1 MQRKTFLFILLAV
14 TAIIWGSAF
23 VFVDVAIKDGSSP
36 IMLSMAR
43 FVVASLIFG
52 AYLLVRRPSGVDRED
67 RKSFLMLAFIGVG
80 IYFILQYI
88 GIGLAGASIS
98 SILVF
103 LLCPVMIFVLS
114 ARRLGEKI
122 SGEEK
127 VGLAIAACGSV
138 LVITNGSI
146 SFISEWPLIVGG
158 LLQVICAFFWAV
170 YTVEGK
176 KVVMKY
182 DPIASTAY
190 ITIIGT
196 IMMVPFAV
204 TDAVITVQAF
214 PVSFFVAA
222 LYVGVLCTVIGYVFW
237 FRALTGLAASV
248 TGATMYFMP
257 IVTIIFA
264 WMMLGDTIGWV
275 SGMGG
280 ALTAVGVIIISR
292 K

>member
-1 MQRKTFLFILLAV
+1 MQRTSFLFILLTV
-14 TAIIWGSAF
+14 TAVIWGSAF
-23 VFVDVAIKDGSSP
+23 VFVDVAIKEGSSP
-36 IMLSMAR
+36 VMLSMAR
-43 FVVASLIFG
+43 FIVASLIFG
-52 AYLLVRRPSGVDRED
+52 AYVVVKRPKGFDRED
-67 RKSFLMLAFIGVG
+67 RKDFLMLAFIGVG

-88 GIGLAGASIS
+88 GIDLAGASIS

-127 VGLAIAACGSV
+127 IGLAIAACGSV

-146 SFISEWPLIVGG
+146 SIISKWQVIVGG

-176 KVVMKY
+176 KVVKKY
-182 DPIASTAY
+182 DPLASTAY

-196 IMMVPFAV
+196 VMMVPFAV
-204 TDAVITVQAF
+204 TDAVFTAQEF
-214 PVSFFVAA
+214 PLSFFVAA
-222 LYVGVLCTVIGYVFW
+222 LYVGVLCTVIGYVLW

-264 WMMLGDTIGWV
+264 WMMLGETIGWI
-275 SGMGG
+275 SGLGG
-280 ALTAVGVIIISR
+280 ALTAIGVIIISR